1 MIRFIILAIVAY
13 VFYRALKSWM
23 FAAPDSAKSVS
34 GKDAGRID
42 DVMIKDPFCEAY
54 FPKRNAVH
62 LQFDGMDLYFCST
75 ACKNQ
80 FIAAQSEDEEKSG

>member
-23 FAAPDSAKSVS
+23 FPASDSSKSVS
-34 GKDAGRID
+34 GRNADQLD
-42 DVMIKDPFCEAY
+42 DVMIKDPFCEVY

-62 LQFDGMDLYFCST
+62 LKFDGEDLYFCST
-75 ACKNQ
+75 ACKEKY
-80 FIAAQSEDEEKSG
+80 IATQAGNEEKSG

>member
-1 MIRFIILAIVAY
+1 MIRIIILAVVGY

-23 FAAPDSAKSVS
+23 FPTPHSAKSVA
-34 GKDAGRID
+34 GKDIGKID

-62 LQFDGMDLYFCST
+62 LNFGGKDLYFCS
-75 ACKNQ
+75 AECKDQ
-80 FIAAQSEDEEKSG
+80 YITAQSENEKKSG

>member
-1 MIRFIILAIVAY
+1 MIRIIILAVVAY

-23 FAAPDSAKSVS
+23 FPAPDSSRSVS

-54 FPKRNAVH
+54 FPKRNAV
-62 LQFDGMDLYFCST
+62 QIKFKGEDLFFCST
-75 ACKNQ
+75 ACKDQ
-80 FIAAQSEDEEKSG
+80 YIAAQSGNEEKSG

>member
-23 FAAPDSAKSVS
+23 LPDRGSAKSVK
-34 GKDAGRID
+34 GRNTDRID

-62 LQFDGMDLYFCST
+62 LNVNGEDLYFCSDE
-75 ACKNQ
+75 CKEKY
-80 FIAAQSEDEEKSG
+80 ISAQTEKKE